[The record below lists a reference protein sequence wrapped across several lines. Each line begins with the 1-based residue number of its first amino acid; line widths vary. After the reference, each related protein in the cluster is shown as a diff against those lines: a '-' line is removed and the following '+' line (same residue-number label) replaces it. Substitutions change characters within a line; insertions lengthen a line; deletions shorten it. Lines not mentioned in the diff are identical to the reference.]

1 MHETRRPAAAL
12 RACIDWRRV
21 FLEGRGAQSRATA
34 HIDNEWTTRH
44 CSGSFLSRVW
54 GMHARKRSARLAG
67 VVGWLRHLRG
77 RLRAP
82 SPAVSPTLAREERLW
97 AEAALK
103 SAQGIAIIEPA
114 SGTLRAVNAAYAQLV
129 GRTPGQLAGQPANAT
144 YPTSDHVQLLL
155 GEHAADLNG
164 VATLQTRQL
173 HRDGSLIPVEVTL
186 VAVRDA
192 SGALSYRT
200 QTVTDLSARLKAE
213 SELRF
218 GEVRHTAAAGFRQV
232 ADSVPVGILLM
243 DADGALSYANPC
255 WLEMADLSAEQARGD
270 GWWDAVC
277 PDDRERVS
285 DAWEDLRRGAPLDLS
300 FRYRRAGGEL
310 RSVQSRAAALHDA
323 GGAVVGFVVIDVDVT
338 GQLQRRAALEGFH
351 GRIRALAQR
360 LEELREEERAALA
373 RRLHGT
379 LRQDLTTLKGEL
391 DALCARAAAPAEQ
404 PAAALA
410 ALAGLAGH
418 CLEELRRLS
427 FELQPPGVEELGL
440 WEALQRFA
448 DECAAQSGL
457 TIELSDAGSRPDP
470 GPRRSLALYR
480 TFQEALAN
488 VVRHAHASH
497 VEAHVWVQ
505 DAALHLRVSDDGVGI
520 GERDR
525 GKAGC
530 FGLLSAAERLTQLG
544 GALRVFG
551 VPGRGTTLDASVPLD
566 SERQRRASA
575 AR

>member
-1 MHETRRPAAAL
+1 
-12 RACIDWRRV
+12 
-21 FLEGRGAQSRATA
+21 
-34 HIDNEWTTRH
+34 
-44 CSGSFLSRVW
+44 
-54 GMHARKRSARLAG
+54 MHARKGSALLARVVGGLRHLTGRLAG
-67 VVGWLRHLRG
+67 GRRTRGAPGAGGLRP
-77 RLRAP
+77 P
-82 SPAVSPTLAREERLW
+82 SPAGSLPPADERVW
-97 AEAALK
+97 AQAALQ

-114 SGTLRAVNAAYAQLV
+114 SATLRAVNAAYAQLV
-129 GRTPGQLAGQPANAT
+129 GRTPGQLAGQPANAV
-144 YPTSDHVQLLL
+144 YPASEHVQLLIA
-155 GEHAADLNG
+155 EHAADLNG
-164 VATLQTRQL
+164 QATLQTRQC
-173 HRDGSLIPVEVTL
+173 HRDGSLIPVEVTV
-186 VAVRDA
+186 VAVRD
-192 SGALSYRT
+192 GNGPVSYRI
-200 QTVTDLSARLKAE
+200 QTVTDLRARLKAE

-218 GEVRHTAAAGFRQV
+218 GEVAHTAAAGFRQV

-243 DADGALSYANPC
+243 DADGGVSYANPC
-255 WLEMADLSAEQARGD
+255 WLEMANLSAEQARGD

-285 DAWEDLRRGAPLDLS
+285 NAWEDLRRGAPLDLA

-310 RSVQSRAAALHDA
+310 RSVESRAAVLRDD
-323 GGAVVGFVVIDVDVT
+323 GGALVGFIVVDVDVT

-360 LEELREEERAALA
+360 LDDLREEERAGLA

-391 DALCARAAAPAEQ
+391 DSLCARAAAPPDP

-440 WEALQRFA
+440 CEALQRFA

-457 TIELSDAGSRPDP
+457 AIELTDEGSRPDP

-497 VEAHVWVQ
+497 VEAHLWVQ
-505 DAALHLRVSDDGVGI
+505 DGAVHLRVSDDGVGI

-530 FGLLSAAERLTQLG
+530 FGLLSASERLTQLG

-551 VPGRGTTLDASVPLD
+551 VPGRGTTLDASVPLE
-566 SERQRRASA
+566 SGRQRRISA